1 MAINNL
7 EGYVYKDMKIYCAGP
22 LFNDKEREEMQE
34 IADELEAKNFD
45 VFLPHRDG
53 FEFANL
59 ATAIEEFVQS
69 KKATNRLL
77 QKAIFTLDVYQV
89 LSSDGLVLNMNGRV
103 PDEGAMVEA
112 GIAWNAGKRIVIYK
126 NDSRSLINGEDNPLL
141 IGLSDFVTISDV
153 SRIPSCFEKGRS
165 GIDNQIIDS
174 SRLKCLF
181 NQGRSISTLTKLK
194 DVKEICKKLIEI
206 IGDTA
211 DN

>member
-1 MAINNL
+1 MNNI
-7 EGYVYKDMKIYCAGP
+7 KIYCAGP
-22 LFNDKEREEMQE
+22 LFNCKEREEMQE
-34 IADELEAKNFD
+34 IADVLETRDFD

-59 ATAIEEFVQS
+59 STAIEELTES
-69 KKATNRLL
+69 KKSTRLLL

-89 LSSDGLVLNMNGRV
+89 LSSDGLILNMNGRV

-112 GIAWNAGKRIVIYK
+112 GIAWNAGKKIVIYK

-141 IGLSDFVTISDV
+141 IGLSDFITISDIPN
-153 SRIPSCFEKGRS
+153 IPSCFEEIRS
-165 GIDNQIIDS
+165 NKKNKAIDS

-181 NQGRSISTLTKLK
+181 NKGKSISTLTKLK

-206 IGDTA
+206 IG
-211 DN
+211 